1 MVNEEWSSFIHMS
14 DIHFRLYSGDP
25 YDLDN
30 PLRKAMINDLR
41 SCVSIHLKNMK
52 GILVC
57 GDLAYSGKDEEFIL
71 YI

>member
-30 PLRKAMINDLR
+30 PLRKATAR
-41 SCVSIHLKNMK
+41 C
-52 GILVC
+52 
-57 GDLAYSGKDEEFIL
+57 SGRCENSL
-71 YI
+71 